1 MISAKNFYMGLGN
14 QMYLKRN
21 SPITTFMIKNS
32 DCPLLVKIKIKIQ
45 LVKYWLP
52 STRLDAHSWL
62 SEGERDRH
70 QGKCGTMWRYLGLP
84 KLGWRTNVTGI

>member
-1 MISAKNFYMGLGN
+1 MGLGN

-21 SPITTFMIKNS
+21 SPVTTFMIKNS

-45 LVKYWLP
+45 LLKYWLP

-62 SEGERDRH
+62 SEGEKG
-70 QGKCGTMWRYLGLP
+70 QTPGKMWNY
-84 KLGWRTNVTGI
+84 VEIFGIAKSRLEDECYWHLVNKV